1 MKQLKQVVLGSLLVT
16 LLLAGVAS
24 GAKLGSKKALTLEV
38 TKGIAAAAEAHAKK
52 NGWNVV
58 IAILD
63 DGGNLLYLQRMDGV
77 QIGSIEVAIR
87 KAKSAVNFKRPT
99 KVFGDAVGNR
109 TALVALPGAMPF
121 EGGLPITWEDEFL
134 GAIGVSGVTARQDG
148 MIAKAGIDA
157 LPSILE

>member
-1 MKQLKQVVLGSLLVT
+1 MSECCA
-16 LLLAGVAS
+16 LAGVGSSAE
-24 GAKLGSKKALTLEV
+24 LVSKKALTLEV

-58 IAILD
+58 IAVLD

-99 KVFGDAVGNR
+99 KVFGDAVVNR

-121 EGGLPITWEDEFL
+121 EGGLPIIWQDEFL

-148 MIAKAGIDA
+148 MIAKSGIDA
-157 LPSILE
+157 LPNILN